1 MFDYRRNS
9 DKIVLDIKIE
19 KEVDLMNI
27 WWLVIGLFVIAII
40 LLLISVFTKDNTNN
54 ELEDRLDRLTEDQS
68 QELFALKTRISELE
82 HAVFNATN
90 ASQESYGE
98 FDTVEEGN
106 TYVAAEE
113 EVEPVNVESIEDD
126 VRESVINDYAQG
138 YTMHEISNHV
148 GISTNTVQAIID
160 DYIENR

>member
-1 MFDYRRNS
+1 MFDYQRNS

-54 ELEDRLDRLTEDQS
+54 ELEDKMDRFMEEQS
-68 QELFALKTRISELE
+68 QELFAIKTRISELE
-82 HAVFNATN
+82 NAVFNASN
-90 ASQESYGE
+90 ASDESYGE
-98 FDTVEEGN
+98 FETVEEGN
-106 TYVAAEE
+106 TYVTTDEE
-113 EVEPVNVESIEDD
+113 TETIDVDNIEDD